1 MWKTI
6 PDRTRVYGGTTVTV
20 MQDHSG
26 KPVLK
31 LSWGKI
37 EVYISTNQGEM
48 IGGFATGAR
57 LRWEENKLE
66 K

>member
-6 PDRTRVYGGTTVTV
+6 PDGTRVYGGTTVTV

-31 LSWGKI
+31 LGWGKI
-37 EVYISTNQGEM
+37 VVYITISQGEF
-48 IGGFATGAR
+48 IGCVAANAKA
-57 LRWEENKLE
+57 EYENNKLE